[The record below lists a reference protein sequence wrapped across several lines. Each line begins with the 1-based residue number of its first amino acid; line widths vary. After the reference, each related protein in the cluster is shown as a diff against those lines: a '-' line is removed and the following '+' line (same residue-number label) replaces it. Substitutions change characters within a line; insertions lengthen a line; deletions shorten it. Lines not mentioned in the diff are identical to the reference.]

1 MEIVKI
7 KLSDII
13 PYENNV
19 KEHPAEQIEQIKTS
33 IKEFGNN
40 DPIAVDENNV
50 IIEGHGR
57 YMALKEL
64 GYDTAECIILDNLT
78 EDQKNAYR
86 IVHNQLTMN
95 SGFNLEMLKAELEK
109 ITTVNMDY
117 YDVNFDDIM
126 EEIDEAL
133 GADEENPYT
142 KKTNIPQYE
151 PTGENVNIEDLI
163 DESKA
168 QSLIDEIKHSDLD
181 KKEKDFLIKATT
193 RHYGFDYHKIAEYYA
208 SKASPEMQ
216 RLMEKSA
223 LVIIDIHDAIKNGY
237 TRLSEKVL
245 EMIEEDKQE

>member
-7 KLSDII
+7 KISNII
-13 PYENNV
+13 PYSNNV
-19 KEHPAEQIEQIKTS
+19 KEHPKEQVEQIKKS
-33 IKEFGNN
+33 IQEFGNN
-40 DPIAVDENNV
+40 DPIAVDEFNV

-64 GYDTAECIILDNLT
+64 GYEEAECIVLDNLT

-95 SGFNLEMLKAELEK
+95 SGFNLEMLKEELEK

-133 GADEENPYT
+133 GVDEENPYT

-151 PTGENVNIEDLI
+151 PTGENVDIEDLV

-168 QSLIDEIKHSDLD
+168 QSLIEEIKRSDLD

-223 LVIIDIHDAIKNGY
+223 LVIIDIKDAIKNGY